1 MLLAACSTPD
11 QLCRQRVA
19 QLRAFAGDGAVISSA
34 KVEMFM
40 ARCRATGGE
49 VPPQVLE
56 HPGGVPAP
64 GDRGHGEPA
73 SRNETSNLWRQ
84 P

>member
-11 QLCRQRVA
+11 ELCRQRVA
-19 QLRAFAGDGAVISSA
+19 QLRAFAGDGAVIPPA

-49 VPPQVLE
+49 VPPAVLE
-56 HPGGVPAP
+56 HTGGVPAP
-64 GDRGHGEPA
+64 GDWGHGEP
-73 SRNETSNLWRQ
+73 SSGNET
-84 P
+84 